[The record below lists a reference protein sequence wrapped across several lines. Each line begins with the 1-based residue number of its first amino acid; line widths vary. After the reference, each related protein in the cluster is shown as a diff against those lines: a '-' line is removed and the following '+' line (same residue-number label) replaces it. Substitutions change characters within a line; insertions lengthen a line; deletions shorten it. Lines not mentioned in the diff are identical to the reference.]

1 MQHNR
6 LRITR
11 QPNPIRNRI
20 RMYPNLGLLITIT
33 TNHLLTNLH
42 PPIPIRKCIE
52 CFNYLNFLKMPI
64 LILSNIK
71 LNMSLIGIYMI
82 DTFMI
87 LMIEQYTANVRICL
101 FHTGFKTLDL
111 LQILDVYYVFVSELV
126 C

>member
-1 MQHNR
+1 
-6 LRITR
+6 
-11 QPNPIRNRI
+11 
-20 RMYPNLGLLITIT
+20 
-33 TNHLLTNLH
+33 
-42 PPIPIRKCIE
+42 
-52 CFNYLNFLKMPI
+52 MPI

-87 LMIEQYTANVRICL
+87 LMIEQYAANVRICL

-111 LQILDVYYVFVSELV
+111 LQILDVYYVLVSKLV